1 MVNASTSGNSS
12 DTTGQGGK
20 MERNYKDDGSST
32 RMNRLEINENGP
44 YEIQYHTGKTEVQ
57 QHE

>member
-1 MVNASTSGNSS
+1 
-12 DTTGQGGK
+12 

-44 YEIQYHTGKTEVQ
+44 YEIQGHTETEVQ
-57 QHE
+57 QHK